1 MAIGG
6 AQKFVGRNRAPRVQ
20 IEYETEVYGATKK
33 IELPFVMAVLA
44 DLKGKPGE
52 DDPVI
57 PLAERDFKQVE
68 GRSLDTFLRSM
79 KPRVAFEVDN
89 KLTGEG
95 KLPVEITFT
104 SMQDFSPGK
113 IAEKTPGLKE
123 VFEART
129 QLRNLLTF
137 IDGKA
142 NAEQVLQEILGSDT
156 LLQSLS
162 ATAKAAQQENDA
174 ATDEDKKGE

>member
-1 MAIGG
+1 MALGG

-33 IELPFVMAVLA
+33 IELPFVMAVLS
-44 DLKGKPGE
+44 DLKGAPGE
-52 DDPVI
+52 DDPSL
-57 PLAERDFKQVE
+57 PLAEREFKQVD
-68 GRSLDTFLRSM
+68 GRSLNTFLKSM
-79 KPRVAFEVDN
+79 KPRVAFEVEN

-95 KLPVEITFT
+95 KLPVEISFT
-104 SMQDFSPGK
+104 SMDDFTPGK

-123 VFEART
+123 VYEART

-142 NAEQVLQEILGSDT
+142 NAEQVLQEILKDKP

-162 ATAKAAQQENDA
+162 ANAEALRVKAVDEN
-174 ATDEDKKGE
+174 EGGN